1 MKIYDVI
8 IDQVDSFI
16 CPIEAKSKK
25 EALEKAK
32 GVVPFE
38 YNVPHHSESKV
49 IGVWGEP
56 YTDDDE
62 NNKLKGE

>member
-1 MKIYDVI
+1 MKTYDII

-16 CPIEAKSKK
+16 CPIKAESQE

-32 GVVPFE
+32 SVVPFE
-38 YNVPHHSESKV
+38 HNVPHSSESKV

-56 YTDDDE
+56 YTDDD
-62 NNKLKGE
+62 